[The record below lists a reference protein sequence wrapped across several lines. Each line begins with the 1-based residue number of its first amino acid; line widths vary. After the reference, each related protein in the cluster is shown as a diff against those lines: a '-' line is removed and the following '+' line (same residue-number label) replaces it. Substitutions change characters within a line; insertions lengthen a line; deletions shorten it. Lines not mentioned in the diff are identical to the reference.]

1 MSMYNYGFV
10 KCDALRNY
18 LETEKLDH
26 KFEEG
31 AIAIL
36 EKCNKEEMDLDLFI
50 ESATLLGESLYM
62 NEVME
67 LDLAGPDY

>member
-1 MSMYNYGFV
+1 MTLYNYDFV
-10 KCDALRNY
+10 KCDALRNC
-18 LETEKLDH
+18 LQTKEFDH

-36 EKCNKEEMDLDLFI
+36 EKCNKEEMDLELFK
-50 ESATLLGESLYM
+50 ECATILGEKLYM

-67 LDLAGPDY
+67 LELAGPDY